1 VTERILHKGG
11 RSLEK
16 ERLAAV
22 YMLWALIV
30 IIELWWLHSVSIGAN
45 DTSELTFVVTVIAAT
60 LVMGAVGLNLLGK
73 SKG

>member
-1 VTERILHKGG
+1 M
-11 RSLEK
+11 EK

-30 IIELWWLHSVSIGAN
+30 IIELWWLHSVSIGTN
-45 DTSELTFVVTVIAAT
+45 DTASHTFAVTVIAAT

-73 SKG
+73 SKGQK

>member
-1 VTERILHKGG
+1 MER
-11 RSLEK
+11 

-30 IIELWWLHSVSIGAN
+30 IIELWWLHSVSIGTN
-45 DTSELTFVVTVIAAT
+45 DTAHLTFVVTIIVST